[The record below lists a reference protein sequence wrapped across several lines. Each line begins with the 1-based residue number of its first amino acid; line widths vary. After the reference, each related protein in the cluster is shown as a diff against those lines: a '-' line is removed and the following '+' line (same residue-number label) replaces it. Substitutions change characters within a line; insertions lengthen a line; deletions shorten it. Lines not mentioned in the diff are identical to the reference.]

1 MTGPTDRAN
10 AAGHTSMSPI
20 QGSARTLSD
29 AELRKLTVDQFNAG
43 ARCYRPDLRYSRA
56 DALRFAELWNESRSS
71 TVASVVS
78 DGAAP
83 VVVIADCPR
92 SRT

>member
-1 MTGPTDRAN
+1 MRGLPDRAN

-29 AELRKLTVDQFNAG
+29 AELRKLTVDQLNGG

-56 DALRFAELWNESRSS
+56 DAVRFAQLWNETRSS

-78 DGAAP
+78 DGATP